1 MGKKKEV
8 KVEKKLELT
17 KFQQS
22 VTGIN
27 KLFFTEDDTLAEEA
41 GRDVIFFSGR
51 SENEDMY
58 NMDTRL
64 LTGDVGAIELMLVE
78 SGTNDVEFGKLLCRV
93 AMNLITS
100 NKVFDKYVQSL
111 NKEIQEYA
119 KAKESQ
125 ASVEE

>member
-1 MGKKKEV
+1 
-8 KVEKKLELT
+8 
-17 KFQQS
+17 
-22 VTGIN
+22 
-27 KLFFTEDDTLAEEA
+27 
-41 GRDVIFFSGR
+41 
-51 SENEDMY
+51 MY

>member
-27 KLFFTEDDTLAEEA
+27 KLFFTEDDTLAEED
-41 GRDVIFFSGR
+41 GRDIIFFSGR

>member
-8 KVEKKLELT
+8 KVEKKVELT

-22 VTGIN
+22 VTGIS

>member
-22 VTGIN
+22 VTGIS